1 MSRPGFSSSLLTLL
15 AANTF
20 TIVVAL
26 YEGWNL
32 GVLMWIYWGQS
43 IIIGLFSVLKILDLK
58 RFATDGFTMNNR
70 AVSETPQT
78 KRQVALFF
86 AAHYGFFHLIY
97 FAFLLKEDPLELT
110 DMRWVSLCIAVYF
123 ANHYFS
129 YAHNRERDAARVP
142 NIGTM
147 MFFPYAR
154 VVPLHLTI
162 IFGSMLGPGRLALLL
177 FLVLKTLADLV
188 MHAVEHREPAVSY

>member
-1 MSRPGFSSSLLTLL
+1 MNRLGFSSSVLSLL
-15 AANTF
+15 AANAF
-20 TIVVAL
+20 TIAAAL
-26 YEGWNL
+26 YEGWDL
-32 GVLMWIYWGQS
+32 GVLMWIYCGQS

-58 RFATDGFTMNNR
+58 RFSTEGFTMNGR
-70 AVSETPQT
+70 AVGETPQT
-78 KRQVALFF
+78 KRRVAVFF
-86 AAHYGFFHLIY
+86 ALHYGFFHFGY
-97 FAFLLKEDPLELT
+97 FIFLRIEDPLEST
-110 DMRWVSLCIAVYF
+110 DMLWVGLCIAVYF

-129 YAHNRERDAARVP
+129 YLHNREHDAARIP

-162 IFGSMLGPGRLALLL
+162 IFGSMLGPGRLLLLL
-177 FLVLKTLADLV
+177 FLGLKTVADLV